1 MNISSACFCQVCF
14 LLQGEVLD
22 FFPRGFGCLTKELMV
37 RGEDVEELGGVST
50 VLNTLRTPSIS
61 LFSDYFVF

>member
-1 MNISSACFCQVCF
+1 M
-14 LLQGEVLD
+14 LQGEVLD

>member
-1 MNISSACFCQVCF
+1 
-14 LLQGEVLD
+14 
-22 FFPRGFGCLTKELMV
+22 MV